1 MAEKGKDSEAN
12 NEPLDILKIARSD
25 PSIPRIYAN
34 GFTVGLTNADVA
46 IVLQLSGQPVALLN
60 ISFTLAK
67 TLAQKV
73 GGVVS
78 TFEEAIQQPLVTTDE
93 VSKALNKHAA
103 SEASPD
109 VKR

>member
-12 NEPLDILKIARSD
+12 HESLNLLKIARSD
-25 PSIPRIYAN
+25 PSIPKIYAN
-34 GFTVGLTNADVA
+34 GFAVGLTNADVT

-78 TFEEAIQQPLVTTDE
+78 AFEEAIQQNLVTTDE
-93 VSKALNKHAA
+93 VSKALKKHAI
-103 SEASPD
+103 SKPSSD
-109 VKR
+109 VKH

>member
-1 MAEKGKDSEAN
+1 MAEKGKDSGAN
-12 NEPLDILKIARSD
+12 PESIDILKIATSN
-25 PSIPRIYAN
+25 PSIPKIYAN

-46 IVLQLSGQPVALLN
+46 VVLQLSGQPVAILN

-78 TFEEAIQQPLVTTDE
+78 ALEEAINQNLVTTDE
-93 VSKALNKHAA
+93 MSEALRKHVVSKP
-103 SEASPD
+103 SSD
-109 VKR
+109 VKH